1 MRKAAGIILIISGVL
16 GLIGLVIF
24 LTGNDEVLR
33 YIHFILWHIISI
45 TLLVA
50 GGAFCLR
57 KRYWRECLASALL
70 ALFMGLSSTIDY
82 LRYIAA
88 IRAGL
93 FYGGG
98 MSLAWGF
105 WILLLVGVISI
116 IFICLKRKEW
126 QEVSNPPD
134 CRVSYGG

>member
-16 GLIGLVIF
+16 GLIGLVIG
-24 LTGNDEVLR
+24 LIGNDEVLR
-33 YIHFILWHIISI
+33 YIHFFLWHIISI

-50 GGAFCLR
+50 GGVFCLR

-126 QEVSNPPD
+126 QEISD
-134 CRVSYGG
+134 